1 MKTSII
7 TGGAGFIGSN
17 LARRLLDEGGR
28 VIIIDDLS
36 TGILR
41 NIPDGALF
49 YQADISNANLLLS
62 LDLPDNVDTVFHLA
76 AQSSGEASFEDPRR
90 DIDVN
95 YKGTFNVL
103 ELCNSVHC
111 SRFVYTSS
119 MSVYGEPEETAS
131 LIDESYPCRPKSYYG
146 CNKYASEKLIHLY
159 SNITPLKPTIFRLF
173 NVFGPGQNMLNL
185 KQGMASIYLSYIMRN
200 EPILV
205 KGSLDRFRDFIYVDD
220 VGEALTRCQACQKSY
235 YKTFNVGTGVKT
247 SVGQLLRVILEAYG
261 KKAFDEW
268 VIREGRTA
276 GDVTGLIADNHQLMS
291 ALNWEARVDLKTG
304 IGNMVKWIEGT
315 KDFWR

>member
-17 LARRLLDEGGR
+17 LARRLIAEGNR

-49 YQADISNANLLLS
+49 YQADTSRADQLQS

-76 AQSSGEASFEDPRR
+76 AQSSGEASFEDPVR

-95 YKGTFNVL
+95 YKSTFNVL
-103 ELCNSVHC
+103 ELCSRLHC
-111 SRFVYTSS
+111 PRFIYTSS
-119 MSVYGEPEETAS
+119 MSVYGEPEKS
-131 LIDESYPCRPKSYYG
+131 ISFINESYPCRPKSYYG
-146 CNKYASEKLIHLY
+146 CNKLASEKLILLY
-159 SNITPLKPTIFRLF
+159 SNTSTVQPTIFRLF
-173 NVFGPGQNMLNL
+173 NVFGPGQNMRNL
-185 KQGMASIYLSYIMRN
+185 KQGMVSIYLSYIMRN

-220 VGEALTRCQACQKSY
+220 VVEALIACRACESSY
-235 YKTFNVGTGVKT
+235 YGVFNVGTGIKT
-247 SVGQLLRVILEAYG
+247 SVYQLLSVILEAYG
-261 KKAFDEW
+261 KGNFREW
-268 VIREGRTA
+268 VISEGHTA
-276 GDVTGLIADNHQLMS
+276 GDVNGLVADNQQLKNT
-291 ALNWEARVDLKTG
+291 LNWEARVDLKTG
-304 IGNMVKWIEGT
+304 VKSMVKWIQET